1 MDRPTVSHW
10 LEFVLSPLVGAT
22 EQAGKVSFPHG
33 PEYVPTRTHSVR
45 VLVVATVI
53 ATAAMGGC
61 SLPGTAGHKYYDI
74 AIDFTYLGKSYH
86 ETWVHDCV
94 TNRSYKELGSG
105 PTYSTY
111 STEAGFAKR
120 LPDGSGVFFK
130 MRKEFCDDSEAGDI
144 LFRSALSH
152 AGPNDRTTDTD
163 LSGDQAK
170 ISAAAAVRAP
180 DYVFPNV
187 YWLDNAEHPTR
198 IEACIYAEC
207 AESPTA
213 RVRVLAISG
222 GESASKTASR
232 PEREVPA
239 LAHMTAGA
247 TRFVG
252 YACWAV
258 PVDGLGTTNG
268 ITPDAI
274 WSWGAHV
281 PDERYDSGPS
291 RANAI
296 TRALRERR
304 LPLLNA
310 WIWQFWQPPSRP
322 IGDLELADPDV
333 AEQIDKPRN
342 SWSRDCT
349 RGGDVVH
356 FSDDPHEPD
365 RPFDMTPLN
374 RAERS
379 PTTLVLGDSE
389 SLDAGPKQPVGGL
402 VWRAPED
409 PFAFSAA
416 ADGPNR
422 TIYISEAFILTTKTM
437 F

>member
-1 MDRPTVSHW
+1 
-10 LEFVLSPLVGAT
+10 
-22 EQAGKVSFPHG
+22 
-33 PEYVPTRTHSVR
+33 
-45 VLVVATVI
+45 
-53 ATAAMGGC
+53 
-61 SLPGTAGHKYYDI
+61 
-74 AIDFTYLGKSYH
+74 
-86 ETWVHDCV
+86 
-94 TNRSYKELGSG
+94 
-105 PTYSTY
+105 
-111 STEAGFAKR
+111 
-120 LPDGSGVFFK
+120 

-170 ISAAAAVRAP
+170 TSAAAAVRAP
-180 DYVFPNV
+180 DFVFPNV

-222 GESASKTASR
+222 SESASKTASR
-232 PEREVPA
+232 SEQEVPA

-258 PVDGLGTTNG
+258 PVDGLGTMNG

-274 WSWGAHV
+274 WSWGAHM
-281 PDERYDSGPS
+281 PGERYDSGPS
-291 RANAI
+291 RANALA
-296 TRALRERR
+296 RALRERR

-333 AEQIDKPRN
+333 AQQIDKPPN
-342 SWSRDCT
+342 SWSRGCT
-349 RGGDVVH
+349 RSGDVVH
-356 FSDDPHEPD
+356 LSDGPHGPD

-379 PTTLVLGDSE
+379 PTTLVLSDSE

-402 VWRAPED
+402 VWRVPED

-422 TIYISEAFILTTKTM
+422 TIYISEAFTLTTKTM